1 MRREL
6 PVVTIVG
13 RPNVG
18 KSALFNRLIGRR
30 KSIVADQPGVTRDRI
45 YSECEWNGTTFLL
58 ADTGGIDPQDPDIL
72 RRQVFEQANRA
83 MEESA
88 LLLLVVDG
96 QLGIHALDEEVASL
110 LRSSAKPVI
119 LVVNKTESPKD
130 EADHY
135 QFYALGLGDPV
146 AISAIHGTNTGD
158 LLDAV
163 VAHVQSDAPPP
174 DHDDISIALVGRPN
188 VGKSSLLNRILGEE
202 RSLVHDEAGT
212 TRDTVDTFLDFEGNS
227 ICLLDTAG
235 LRRKGKVTDEV
246 EYYSSV
252 RAMDTIKRAHV
263 GILVLD
269 AQESVVAQDKRIA
282 GQLQEAGLASL
293 VLINKWDL
301 VADKGTGQQLERWK
315 QDFAEM
321 LSRELDFIS
330 YAPMLYV
337 SAKTGHGCEQIL
349 PAALEVHQ
357 EWSRRVPTPVLNQ
370 VVHEA
375 VALRPPPSYKGDSLK
390 VFYVSQRRSGPP
402 TFLLKV
408 NSPKLVHF
416 SYQRYLENQIRQA
429 FGFVG
434 APIVLKFVR

>member
-83 MEESA
+83 MDESA

-130 EADHY
+130 EAEHY

-163 VAHVQSDAPPP
+163 VEHVKSDAPPP
-174 DHDDISIALVGRPN
+174 ADDDISIALVGRPN

-212 TRDTVDTFLDFEGNS
+212 TRDTVDTFLDFEGHAL
-227 ICLLDTAG
+227 CLLDTAG

-269 AQESVVAQDKRIA
+269 AQEGVVAQDKRIA

-301 VADKGTGQQLERWK
+301 VAEKGTGQQLERWK
-315 QDFAEM
+315 QDFAEV

-337 SAKTGHGCEQIL
+337 SAKTGHGCEEIL

-375 VALRPPPSYKGDSLK
+375 VALRPPPSYKGDTLK